1 MSRRCV
7 ALTILVLAGTALV
20 LPEASAG
27 SSGFAPGF
35 SGGARVGG
43 FRAPFAAQPSTR
55 IGPSRVPGAYGA
67 IPQRPVAS
75 PAHRVPGAYG
85 ATLQR
90 PFVGPGSH
98 RATRSVAHGL
108 GRNLAPDLHS
118 RFVRRHHRGSI
129 AGYAFP
135 FTSEGYGDAPYYL
148 GTPYDP
154 AEAIPVYAPP
164 SVYSVPDEDQD
175 AAPQSRRLAP
185 RQTGL
190 RDENQEACRSE
201 RVTVPE
207 SNGDGEREITIV
219 RC

>member
-1 MSRRCV
+1 VRRLLVQKEDRVMSRRCV

-20 LPEASAG
+20 LPEASAR
-27 SSGFAPGF
+27 SFGF

-43 FRAPFAAQPSTR
+43 FRAPFAAQRNTR
-55 IGPSRVPGAYGA
+55 VGPS
-67 IPQRPVAS
+67 
-75 PAHRVPGAYG
+75 HRVPGAY
-85 ATLQR
+85 AAILQR
-90 PFVGPGSH
+90 PLAGPGS
-98 RATRSVAHGL
+98 RSATRSVAHGF
-108 GRNLAPDLHS
+108 GRNIAPDLHS

-129 AGYAFP
+129 AGYVYP
-135 FTSEGYGDAPYYL
+135 FTTDGYGDAPYL

-164 SVYSVPDEDQD
+164 SVYSVPADDDD
-175 AAPQSRRLAP
+175 AAPPSRRLVP

-207 SNGDGEREITIV
+207 TSGDGEREIVIV